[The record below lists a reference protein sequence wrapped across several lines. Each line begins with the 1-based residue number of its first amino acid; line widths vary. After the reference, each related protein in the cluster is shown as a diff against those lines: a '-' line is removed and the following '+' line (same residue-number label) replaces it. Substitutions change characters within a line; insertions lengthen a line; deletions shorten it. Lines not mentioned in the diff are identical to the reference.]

1 MWQVDMVQDSH
12 LETLIHT
19 YVIYGICIYIIYCEH
34 VTKRHW
40 HHKWMYVFLCV
51 CESVICIYAKRF
63 RVLVFILH
71 MLFCGCDKDIGGFN
85 LRCFSLMF
93 LRKIREVSTSSL
105 AKKGAETPGS
115 VAVGLCLR
123 RELRWSERSE
133 LTYVEDV
140 VDQYLTIQT
149 KKLNNSQY
157 L

>member
-1 MWQVDMVQDSH
+1 MV
-12 LETLIHT
+12 
-19 YVIYGICIYIIYCEH
+19 YAYIIYCEH

-40 HHKWMYVFLCV
+40 HHKWMYVFLCVCV

>member
-19 YVIYGICIYIIYCEH
+19 YVIYGICIYHILWTCDKEALAPQMD
-34 VTKRHW
+34 VC
-40 HHKWMYVFLCV
+40 VFVCV